1 MDMIKPEM
9 LRCGSRVAAISLSWG
24 GPGIFRYRYEVG
36 KRQFEEEFGVTVIE
50 TEHALRDPDWLS
62 KNPKARADDLMA
74 AFADDTIDGIISTIG
89 GEDSIRILPYLDLD
103 VIRANPK
110 IFMGYSDTTISHAA
124 CFKAGLV
131 SFYGPGLMT
140 GFAEN
145 GGMYPY
151 MVDSVR
157 KTLFSAEPIG
167 LIEPNQTGW
176 TVEHLDWSDPAN
188 QSIKRKLN
196 PPTGWVFHQDCGEV
210 KGMLFGG
217 CVEVLDWLRGSP
229 YLPSIESLRGA
240 VLFLETSE
248 EAPPPS
254 RLTEFIRSLAAMGV
268 LERLGGIL
276 FGRPGG
282 QIQPEMFQSYDDA
295 LCNTIRVEY
304 GLDELPI
311 VTNMDFGHTDPV
323 FVIPFGLQIYINS
336 VQRQISIDESAVVNL
351 QCR

>member
-1 MDMIKPEM
+1 M

-24 GPGIFRYRYEVG
+24 GAGTFRYRYEVG

-50 TEHALRDPDWLS
+50 TEHALRNPDWLS
-62 KNPKARADDLMA
+62 KNPKARADDLMT

-103 VIRANPK
+103 IIRANPK
-110 IFMGYSDTTISHAA
+110 IFMGYSDTTLSHAA
-124 CFKAGLV
+124 CFKTGLV
-131 SFYGPGLMT
+131 SFYGPALMT

-145 GGMYPY
+145 GGMFPY
-151 MVDSVR
+151 MIDSVR

-176 TVEHLDWSDPAN
+176 TAEYLDWSDPAN

-196 PPTGWVFHQDCGEV
+196 PPTGWVFHQNRGEV

-229 YLPSIESLRGA
+229 YWPSVESLRGA

-248 EAPPPS
+248 EAPPPT

-268 LERLGGIL
+268 LENLRGIL

-282 QIQPEMFQSYDDA
+282 QIPPEMFQSYDDA

-304 GLDELPI
+304 GLVELPI

-323 FVIPFGLQIYINS
+323 FVIPFGLQVRINS